1 MGSVGLS
8 VAGETPAEVPR
19 IEPERWEDFA
29 VLRETFLC
37 EVFRPEDGELFRSLG
52 KLVAVSVSEHGPW
65 WPYTYLDATAR
76 YLQAA
81 LADLRFLQGF
91 LRFSCER
98 DEERRDGDREQYP
111 GDEEAV
117 RRHDRL
123 CELGN
128 LIAEQIGV
136 LADELESE
144 VGAWRFE

>member
-1 MGSVGLS
+1 LD
-8 VAGETPAEVPR
+8 GETPPAVPK
-19 IEPERWEDFA
+19 IEPENWGDFA

-37 EVFRPEDGELFRSLG
+37 EVSRPEDGELFRSLA
-52 KLVAVSVSEHGPW
+52 KLVAITASERGRW
-65 WPYTYLDATAR
+65 WPYTYMDATAH
-76 YLQAA
+76 YLQGA

-91 LRFSCER
+91 LRFSCVR
-98 DEERRDGDREQYP
+98 GEEQREGDREQWN

-117 RRHDRL
+117 RKHDRL

-136 LADELESE
+136 LADELEAQ

>member
-1 MGSVGLS
+1 M
-8 VAGETPAEVPR
+8 ADETLPAVPT
-19 IEPERWEDFA
+19 IEPERWEDFP

-37 EVFRPEDGELFRSLG
+37 EIYRPEDGELFRSLA
-52 KLVAVSVSEHGPW
+52 KLVAVSISEHGMM
-65 WPYTYLDATAR
+65 WPYTYMDATAR
-76 YLQAA
+76 YLQGA

-91 LRFSCER
+91 LRFTCER

-136 LADELESE
+136 LADELETE